1 MSRERAGG
9 RSVAADREGPD
20 DDTSVFEPAHGRPD
34 TEVSSSGGAGT
45 HAPGVPAVP
54 LGGDG
59 LRGAM
64 DRRRRC

>member
-34 TEVSSSGGAGT
+34 IAADGDPGARAPCSGGPGGAAGW
-45 HAPGVPAVP
+45 
-54 LGGDG
+54 
-59 LRGAM
+59 
-64 DRRRRC
+64 